1 MSKSTDRATERAA
14 RTQALLD
21 QQRKDERRRQLL
33 ITGAVAAVLAIVIGI
48 GVWVQSG
55 RDTTGETPDAVPAG
69 ATDDYGIVVGADDA
83 PVTISIYEDLQCPI
97 CAQLEAT
104 VGEQLN
110 DAIEAGDVR
119 VEYRMVSFL
128 DDASENDYSSRALNA
143 LLATHDTAGVDAF
156 KTLHDD
162 LYADQPA
169 EGTAGPEDDAL
180 IAAAVA
186 AGATESD
193 VRPLVEDKV
202 YEQWITN
209 ATDAMSQND
218 VNGTPTV
225 LVDGEPTDGDPAQAV
240 LDAIGG

>member
-1 MSKSTDRATERAA
+1 M
-14 RTQALLD
+14 D
-21 QQRKDERRRQLL
+21 QQRKGERRRQLL

-48 GVWVQSG
+48 GVWVQSS
-55 RDTTGETPDAVPAG
+55 RDTTGDIPDAVPTG
-69 ATDDYGIVVGADDA
+69 VTDDYGILVGEADA

-104 VGEQLN
+104 VGEQL
-110 DAIEAGDVR
+110 DEAIDDGRVQ
-119 VEYRMVSFL
+119 VEYRMVAFL
-128 DDASENDYSSRALNA
+128 DSQSENEYSTRALNA

-156 KTLHDD
+156 RTLHRE

-169 EGTAGPEDDAL
+169 EGTAGPEDDEL
-180 IAAAVA
+180 VAAAVA
-186 AGATESD
+186 AGAPDAD
-193 VRPLVEDKV
+193 VRPLVEDRA
-202 YEQWITN
+202 YAQWITN

-225 LVDGEPTDGDPAQAV
+225 FIDGERAEGDPAQAV